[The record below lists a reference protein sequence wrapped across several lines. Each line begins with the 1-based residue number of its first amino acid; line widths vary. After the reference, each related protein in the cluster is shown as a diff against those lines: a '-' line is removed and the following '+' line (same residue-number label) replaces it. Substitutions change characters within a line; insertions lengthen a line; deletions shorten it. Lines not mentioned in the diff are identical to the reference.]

1 MTIQYH
7 SEACPGP
14 LDSDYIFDRF
24 VEMMATVHGGV
35 R

>member
-14 LDSDYIFDRF
+14 LDNGYIFDRF
-24 VEMMATVHGGV
+24 IGMMATVRGGV